1 MRPTQRVLVILLLFL
16 CVCGLSSAHAQIGFQ
31 ATLTDT
37 SYVVSSYVVP
47 TYGFS
52 AAMSPKSYPTLSPK
66 LEFVPQPIRS
76 SADSS
81 SITFETKYAGDQR
94 LIPVSV
100 DAYTFSKYRMR
111 RQERDKFNE
120 ISMRSLQPDQGG
132 PKRQGINIGI
142 SSLPKRFDQ
151 VFGEG
156 GANLK
161 ITGYRRISF
170 SGRSQWQDGSGSDLY
185 RQSKFPSLNM
195 EQISRFDITGTIG
208 SKITVSV
215 SQDNQTDIPLANRIQ
230 IRYKGDDDDILKTI
244 EAGNTNLA
252 LPNTRFVGY
261 SQQIQGLFGLKAE
274 AQVGNLKLTAIASQ
288 EKGST
293 EKASISAAGEE
304 AAQYI
309 RDYNYETSRIY
320 DLGLPGEFNRND
332 KVVSLYV
339 YEEETIE
346 RNPQAKVCSL
356 YVDPTNPSQYTNYN
370 EVIEMVELDED
381 QFKFYNDAQQ
391 NLHYVY
397 FENRR
402 PDTRARAVFMV
413 VDRFDDANTFLGQ
426 DTIGNV
432 VGDTL
437 RLKVIHGGPRYDLD
451 HPSWNMMWR
460 NCYSV
465 PKNTDITKLNLKVFK
480 GLVGQ
485 EGETS
490 SLESQ
495 FSPTGSSEGYYME
508 ILGLDQYNR
517 QGVKQPDN
525 ILDDRIAVYNDDW
538 GLVIFPSRRPF
549 DTDTTFT
556 SASGQDSKPLRERVP
571 LLYDYESSTEKLR
584 ASQYYLQYTGQ
595 VRSSVISLN
604 RVNIIEGSDVVTVNG
619 RQLQRGTD
627 YTIQYDFGQITLLDP
642 EATDPNA
649 NVSIDYEYAPFL
661 AVQKKT
667 LLGARAEYEWSRDLK
682 FGTTVLYKSD
692 KAQDRKP
699 RVGQETAK
707 MMVLDANLDFK
718 IYPNFL
724 TDAVNA
730 IPGVTSESPSTMTV
744 SAEVAQ
750 SRPNPNVDD
759 VAYIDDFEA
768 ALDQLS
774 LGTTRLGWQKSS
786 IPEQITDLRRRGKMI
801 WYSPLSYP
809 RRDEV
814 YDVDVA
820 QGQNT
825 VQTMRLIYR
834 PNPFLVQAVIDTTID
849 DISIGTIDTTYV
861 FDSNNVII
869 DSTIDTTFDTTY
881 VLDTISADTTMV
893 KSWAGIMR
901 SFEGRIDAERAEL
914 LEIRMRGGRQPGAQ
928 VPKGILH
935 FDFGRINEDVND
947 DGKIFSEDEV
957 TVNGVTDPVEDVGLD
972 GLVDEKE
979 PGYNAETNPDP
990 DDDNWYYAGEGKC
1003 PWPDNRC
1010 NELKERLTRNGAEQD
1025 PLYFEWIN
1033 GTEGNRDDISTA
1045 AKPDDEQLGRS
1056 ANTLNSYFSFK
1067 LDLDQFPD
1075 SFKVEGSE
1083 SAVGGWVTYRIPIRD
1098 PAAVEEIVGT
1108 DPKWT
1113 QISHVRVWF
1122 ESDELTTEAD
1132 TLEIANWYIVQSNWQ
1147 DTLLIDPTV
1156 PGEPRFTVAS
1166 VSTEDGT
1173 FDPPPGVEAYV
1184 DPTQNVEE
1192 AQRGLSMTYERLRPN
1207 DTAIATRQLI
1217 TSESYLGYK
1226 TMEMY
1231 VHGDP
1236 ELATSNDSIGIFFR
1250 LGRDSLNFYEYR
1262 TQGQLYADWD
1272 QRNYVKVDFGAITA
1286 LKDSVQQVAEN
1297 LVTVDTTS
1305 GAYRIK
1311 GQPNLNQIKYF
1322 AIGVMNLS
1330 ADSASEVSGDI
1341 WVDELR
1347 VTGVRRDVG
1356 TAGRIAINGN
1366 AADLLTYGLTYQSQ
1380 DPYFRGLSSA
1390 TRGGSSNNL
1399 GSGRT
1404 ESNLSWNL
1412 SLNMQKFLP
1421 RSWNASLPISFSYS
1435 KVSQLPLLKNGTDIL
1450 LPADARDREK
1460 SIAESK
1466 SVRVSE
1472 SFNKKSKNPLF
1483 SILLNRQSFTFSYN
1497 RSNRSSVNQP
1507 YYLGENYAIN
1517 GSYDAGIAKPPTI
1530 PIFFWTKPI
1539 PFFKRTA
1546 KSNLSL
1552 YPTQWRW
1559 QGQLDRRL
1567 SISEDAD
1574 ARRLTSLSKTFSG
1587 NMNMTYQMFEN
1598 LRTTLRYQTT
1608 RDLTDPKTVD
1618 IVFDPKRFKLG
1629 LETSY
1634 QQSFTADYDP
1644 GLFRFLS
1651 TKWSFNSNYRDT
1663 WERSTE
1669 TRKGDMTSTWSVS
1682 GQFNHIDFFS
1692 IGSKAGD
1699 GGVTRTPRR
1708 GGRTTTGTVE
1718 RPFYDPPLAA
1728 LRFLT
1733 GWIDPLKYK
1742 YSRGYNGSVPG
1753 MVDRASLGY
1762 RFGLTRDPAVPI
1774 VEERR
1779 TPSSSESESY
1789 DFSSGFTLLG
1799 GIATDVAYKR
1809 SITRDLERAGTRTE
1823 RTSTRWPDL
1832 TIRITPFTTLPLAKA
1847 LVNKFINVFQPRTGF
1862 SRDSKEDNDLDN
1874 GFLLD
1879 KTTTT
1884 SYNPL
1889 LSVNFRVFRSLSLT
1903 GTYVLTTSTSLR
1915 YNKTDGSLD
1924 NENRSRKTSLSFST
1938 RYQFSAPGG
1947 IGIPLFGNLK
1957 FTSTVAIDLN
1967 VRLNTNVVENSQRG
1981 GPFAVTTDQSD
1992 ITIGPNISYTF
2003 SQQIKGGLSA
2013 RWQDSNDSKTNRKS
2027 HVRELQIWAEIR
2039 F

>member
-1 MRPTQRVLVILLLFL
+1 MVTT
-16 CVCGLSSAHAQIGFQ
+16 AHAQIGFQ
-31 ATLTDT
+31 ATLADT

-52 AAMSPKSYPTLSPK
+52 AAMSPKIHPTLSPK
-66 LEFVPQPIRS
+66 LEFVPQPVSS

-81 SITFETKYAGDQR
+81 SITFETTYAGDQR
-94 LIPVSV
+94 LVPVSV
-100 DAYTFSKYRMR
+100 DAFTFSKYRR
-111 RQERDKFNE
+111 RKQERDKFNE
-120 ISMRSLQPDQGG
+120 ITMRSLQPNQDGQ
-132 PKRQGINIGI
+132 KRQGINIGF

-261 SQQIQGLFGLKAE
+261 SQQIQGLFGLKAV
-274 AQVGNLKLTAIASQ
+274 AQVGNFRLTAIASQ

-320 DLGLPGEFNRND
+320 DLGLPGELNRND
-332 KVVSLYV
+332 KIVSLYV

-346 RNPQAKVCSL
+346 RNPDAKPCL
-356 YVDPTNPSQYTNYN
+356 LFVDPTRPGLYTDFN
-370 EVIEMVELDED
+370 ETITMVELDEE
-381 QFKFYNDAQQ
+381 QFRFYNDAEQ

-397 FENRR
+397 FENHRT
-402 PDTRARAVFMV
+402 DSRARAVFMV
-413 VDRFDDANTFLGQ
+413 VDRYDDDNNLLGQ

-437 RLKVIHGGPRYDLD
+437 RLKVIHGGSIYDRD
-451 HPSWNMMWR
+451 HPSWNLMWR

-465 PKNTDITKLNLKVFK
+465 PKNLDVTKLGLKVFK
-480 GLVGQ
+480 GLAGQ
-485 EGETS
+485 EGTTS

-495 FSPTGSSEGYYME
+495 FSPTGASEGNYME

-517 QGVKQPDN
+517 SNQKQPDN
-525 ILDDRIAVYNDDW
+525 ILDDRIAVYSEDW

-556 SASGQDSKPLRERVP
+556 TSSAQSSKPLRERVP
-571 LLYDYESSTEKLR
+571 DLYDYESSTEKTR
-584 ASQYYLQYTGQ
+584 ASQYFLQYTGQ
-595 VRSSVISLN
+595 VRSSVVSLN

-627 YTIQYDFGQITLLDP
+627 YTIQYDFGQVTLLDP

-649 NVSIDYEYAPFL
+649 DVSIDYEYAPFL

-682 FGTTVLYKSD
+682 FGATVLYKSD

-707 MMVLDANLDFK
+707 MLVLDGNLDFK
-718 IYPNFL
+718 IYPSIL
-724 TDAVNA
+724 TSAVNA
-730 IPGVTSESPSTMTV
+730 IPGVTTESPSTMTV

-750 SRPNPNVDD
+750 SRPNPNIDD

-774 LGTTRLGWQKSS
+774 LGTTRLAWQKSS
-786 IPEQITDLRRRGKMI
+786 LPEPLTDLRRRGKMI
-801 WYSPLSYP
+801 WYTPLSYP
-809 RRDEV
+809 RKDEV
-814 YDVDVA
+814 YNVDVA
-820 QGQNT
+820 QGDNT

-834 PNPFLVQAVIDTTID
+834 PNPYFVQAVIDSTID
-849 DISIGTIDTTYV
+849 SISVSTIDTTYIL
-861 FDSNNVII
+861 DSLDVII
-869 DSTIDTTFDTTY
+869 DSTYDTTFDTAY
-881 VLDTISADTTMV
+881 ILDTIATDTTLV
-893 KSWAGIMR
+893 KSWAGIVR
-901 SFEGRIDAERAEL
+901 SFEGRIDAERAEF
-914 LEIRMRGGRQPGAQ
+914 LEIRMRGGRQTGAQ
-928 VPKGILH
+928 TPSGVVH
-935 FDFGRINEDVND
+935 FDFGRINEDVD
-947 DGKIFSEDEV
+947 DNGKIFSEDEI
-957 TVNGVTDPVEDVGLD
+957 TVNGVTDPAEDVGLD
-972 GLVDEKE
+972 GQEDAKE
-979 PGYNAETNPDP
+979 TGYDPETNPDP
-990 DDDNWYYAGEGKC
+990 NDDNWYYAGDGKC

-1010 NELKERLTRNGAEQD
+1010 NELHDRLTQTGAEND

-1045 AKPDDEQLGRS
+1045 ARPDKEQLGRS
-1056 ANTLNSYFSFK
+1056 PITQNSYFSFK
-1067 LDLDQFPD
+1067 LDLSNHPD
-1075 SFKVEGSE
+1075 SFKVVGSE
-1083 SAVGGWVTYRIPIRD
+1083 SATGGWVTYRIPIRD
-1098 PAAVEEIVGT
+1098 PNAVDEIVGT

-1113 QISHVRVWF
+1113 QISHIRVWF
-1122 ESDELTTEAD
+1122 DSEETDTTAD

-1147 DTLLIDPTV
+1147 DTLLVDPAV
-1156 PGEPRFTVAS
+1156 PGEPHFTVAS

-1173 FDPPPGVEAYV
+1173 FTPPPGVDAYV

-1192 AQRGLSMTYERLRPN
+1192 AQRGLSMTYDRLRPG

-1236 ELATSNDSIGIFFR
+1236 ALAGNTDSMGVFFR

-1262 TQGQLYADWD
+1262 TQEFLYADWD
-1272 QRNYVKVDFGAITA
+1272 QRNYVKVDFAAIAA
-1286 LKDSVQQVAEN
+1286 LKDSVQRAVDN
-1297 LVTVDTTS
+1297 PVTIDTIS
-1305 GAYRIK
+1305 GPYRIK

-1322 AIGVMNLS
+1322 AVGVMNLS
-1330 ADSASEVSGDI
+1330 GDSTREASGDV

-1347 VTGVRRDVG
+1347 VTGVRRDIG
-1356 TAGRIAINGN
+1356 TAARVAITGN
-1366 AADLLTYGLTYQSQ
+1366 AADLLTYGLTYQAQ

-1399 GSGRT
+1399 GSGRN
-1404 ESNLSWNL
+1404 ENNLSWNL
-1412 SLNMQKFLP
+1412 SLNLHKFLP
-1421 RSWNASLPISFSYS
+1421 RSWSASLPVSLSYS
-1435 KVSQLPLLKNGTDIL
+1435 KATQLPLLKNGTDIL
-1450 LPADARDREK
+1450 LPEASRELEK
-1460 SIAESK
+1460 STAESK

-1483 SILLNRQSFTFSYN
+1483 SVLLNRQSFTFSYS
-1497 RSNRSSVNQP
+1497 RSNRTSVNQP
-1507 YYLGENYAIN
+1507 FYLGENYAIS
-1517 GSYDAGIAKPPTI
+1517 GSYDAGIAKPPAI

-1539 PFFKRTA
+1539 PFFSRVSDNK
-1546 KSNLSL
+1546 LSL
-1552 YPTQWRW
+1552 YPSQWRW

-1567 SISEDAD
+1567 SISDDAD

-1587 NMNMTYQMFEN
+1587 NMNLTYQVFEN
-1598 LRTTLRYQTT
+1598 LRTSLRYQTT
-1608 RDLTDPKTVD
+1608 RDLTDPETVNL
-1618 IVFDPKRFKLG
+1618 VLDPNRFKLG
-1629 LETSY
+1629 LETNY

-1644 GLFRFLS
+1644 GLFRFIS
-1651 TKWSFNSNYRDT
+1651 TKWSFNSSYRDT

-1669 TRKGDMTSTWSVS
+1669 TRKADMSSTWSVS
-1682 GQFNHIDFFS
+1682 GQFNHIEFLS
-1692 IGSKAGD
+1692 IGSKKED
-1699 GGVTRTPRR
+1699 GGIGATPRR
-1708 GGRTTTGTVE
+1708 GGRAATGAMN

-1728 LRFLT
+1728 LRYLT
-1733 GWIDPLKYK
+1733 GWIDPVKYK
-1742 YSRGYNGSVPG
+1742 YSQGFSGSLPG
-1753 MVDRASLGY
+1753 MIDRASVGY
-1762 RFGLTRDPAVPI
+1762 RFGLSRDPAVPI

-1779 TPSSSESESY
+1779 TPSSSESEAY

-1799 GIATDVAYKR
+1799 GIATDVAFKR
-1809 SITRDLERAGTRTE
+1809 SISRDLERAGTRTE

-1832 TIRITPFTTLPLAKA
+1832 TIRISSFSTFPIGKA
-1847 LVNKFINVFQPRTGF
+1847 LLNKFISVFQPRTGF
-1862 SRDSKEDNDLDN
+1862 SRDTKVDNDLDN
-1874 GFLLD
+1874 GFLID
-1879 KTTTT
+1879 KTTST

-1889 LSVNFRVFRSLSLT
+1889 LSVNFRVFKALSLT
-1903 GTYVLTTSTSLR
+1903 GTYVLTTSSSLR

-1924 NENRSRKTSLSFST
+1924 NESRSRKTSLSFST

-1957 FTSTVAIDLN
+1957 FTSTVSIDLN
-1967 VRLNTNVVENSQRG
+1967 VRLNTSLVENSQRG
-1981 GPFAVTTDQSD
+1981 GAFAITTDQSD

>member
-1 MRPTQRVLVILLLFL
+1 MRPNQRVVAILLLCF
-16 CVCGLSSAHAQIGFQ
+16 GLLAVPTVQAQIGFQ

-37 SYVVSSYVVP
+37 SYVVSSYVMPV
-47 TYGFS
+47 YDFS
-52 AAMSPKSYPTLSPK
+52 AAMSPTMYPALSPK
-66 LEFVPQPIRS
+66 LEFVPQVIRS
-76 SADSS
+76 SSDSN
-81 SITFETKYAGDQR
+81 SITFATRISGSQT
-94 LIPVSV
+94 LVPVTV
-100 DAYTFSKYRMR
+100 DAYTFNRYRKR
-111 RQERDKFNE
+111 KLERDKFAE
-120 ISMRSLQPDQGG
+120 ISQRSMRPDQDGRS
-132 PKRQGINIGI
+132 RQGLNIGI

-170 SGRSQWQDGSGSDLY
+170 SGKSQWQDGSGSDLY

-261 SQQIQGLFGLKAE
+261 SQQIQGLFGIKAE
-274 AQVGNLKLTAIASQ
+274 AQVGNLRLTAIASQ

-304 AAQYI
+304 AATYL
-309 RDYNYETSRIY
+309 RDNNYETSRIY
-320 DLGLPGEFNRND
+320 DLGLPGEFSPND
-332 KVVSLYV
+332 RVVTLYV
-339 YEEETIE
+339 YEEETIQ

-356 YVDPTNPSQYTNYN
+356 YVDPTQPGLYTNFN
-370 EVIEMVELDED
+370 EALEMVELDEE
-381 QFKFYNDAQQ
+381 QFEFFNEPEG

-397 FENRR
+397 FDNRR
-402 PDTRARAVFMV
+402 PDSRARGVFMV
-413 VDRFDDANTFLGQ
+413 VERYDDANVRLRT

-437 RLKVIHGGPRYDLD
+437 QLKVIHGAGRYDLD
-451 HPSWNMMWR
+451 HPSWDMMWR
-460 NCYSV
+460 NIYSV
-465 PKNTDITKLNLKVFK
+465 PKNTDATKLNLKVFK
-480 GLVGQ
+480 GLAGQ
-485 EGETS
+485 EGTTS
-490 SLESQ
+490 SLETQ
-495 FSPTGSSEGYYME
+495 FSPTNTSEGYYME

-517 QGVKQPDN
+517 AGTKQPDN
-525 ILDDRIAVYNDDW
+525 ILDDRRAIYNEDW
-538 GLVIFPSRRPF
+538 GLIIFPSRRPF
-549 DTDTTFT
+549 DSDTTFT
-556 SASGQDSKPLRERVP
+556 TSSGQETNPLRERVP

-584 ASQYYLQYTGQ
+584 ASQYYLQYIGQ
-595 VRSSVISLN
+595 VRSSIISLN

-627 YTIQYDFGQITLLDP
+627 YTIQYDFGQVTLLDP

-649 NVSIDYEYAPFL
+649 DVSIDYEYAPFL
-661 AVQKKT
+661 AIQKKT

-699 RVGQETAK
+699 RVGQETAQ
-707 MMVLDANLDFK
+707 MLVLDANLDFK
-718 IYPNFL
+718 IYPSFL
-724 TDAVNA
+724 TAAVDA
-730 IPGVTSESPSTMTV
+730 IPGVTTEAPSNMTV

-774 LGTTRLGWQKSS
+774 LGTTRLAWQKSS
-786 IPEQITDLRRRGKMI
+786 QPEQLTDLRQRGKMI
-801 WYSPLSYP
+801 WYTPLSYP

-834 PNPFLVQAVIDTTID
+834 PKPQLVQAVVDSMVDEIDI
-849 DISIGTIDTTYV
+849 
-861 FDSNNVII
+861 
-869 DSTIDTTFDTTY
+869 TFDTTY
-881 VLDTISADTTMV
+881 VQDSTGAVVDTTIDTFFDTTFVLDTISADTTLV

-914 LEIRMRGGRQPGAQ
+914 LEIRMRGGRQPGALLPRG
-928 VPKGILH
+928 VLH
-935 FDFGRINEDVND
+935 FDFGQIDEDVNG
-947 DGKIFSEDEV
+947 DGNIFTEDEV
-957 TVNGVTDPVEDVGLD
+957 TINGVTDPTEDVGLD
-972 GLVDEKE
+972 GLADEKE
-979 PGYNAETNPDP
+979 SGYDAETNPDP
-990 DDDNWYYAGEGKC
+990 NDDNWYYAGSGKC

-1010 NELKERLTRNGAEQD
+1010 NELKDRLTGDGAEND

-1056 ANTLNSYFSFK
+1056 ANSLNSYFSFK
-1067 LDLDQFPD
+1067 LDLENYPD

-1098 PAAVEEIVGT
+1098 PDALDEIVGT

-1122 ESDELTTEAD
+1122 ESDELDTTAD

-1147 DTLLIDPTV
+1147 DTLLVDPTV
-1156 PGEPRFTVAS
+1156 PGEPRFVVAS

-1192 AQRGLSMTYERLRPN
+1192 AQRGLSMTYERLRPG

-1217 TSESYLGYK
+1217 TSESYLGYE

-1231 VHGDP
+1231 VYGDP
-1236 ELATSNDSIGIFFR
+1236 ELATKNDSIGVFFR

-1262 TQGQLYADWD
+1262 TQEQLYPDWD
-1272 QRNYVKVDFGAITA
+1272 QRNYVKIDFEAIAA
-1286 LKDSVQQVAEN
+1286 LKDSVQRISDNVN
-1297 LVTVDTTS
+1297 TVDTVS
-1305 GAYRIK
+1305 GPYRIK
-1311 GQPNLNQIKYF
+1311 GQPNLNQVRYF
-1322 AIGVMNLS
+1322 AVGVMNLS
-1330 ADSASEVSGDI
+1330 GDSAQEVSGDI
-1341 WVDELR
+1341 WIDELR
-1347 VTGVRRDVG
+1347 VTGVRRDIG
-1356 TAGRIAINGN
+1356 TAGRLAVTGN
-1366 AADLLTYGLTYQSQ
+1366 AADLITYGLTYQSQ

-1404 ESNLSWNL
+1404 ETNLSWNL
-1412 SLNMQKFLP
+1412 SMNMHKFLP
-1421 RSWNASLPISFSYS
+1421 RSWNASVPVSFSYS
-1435 KVSQLPLLKNGTDIL
+1435 KVTQLPLLKNGTDIL
-1450 LPADARDREK
+1450 LPEDTRRLEK
-1460 SIAESK
+1460 SISQ
-1466 SVRVSE
+1466 SRSFRVSE

-1483 SILLNRQSFTFSYN
+1483 GVLLNRQSFSFSYS

-1507 YYLGENYAIN
+1507 YYLGENYAIS
-1517 GSYDAGIAKPPTI
+1517 GSYDAGIAKPPEI
-1530 PIFFWTKPI
+1530 PLFFWTRPL
-1539 PFFKRTA
+1539 PFFKRA
-1546 KSNLSL
+1546 ADSKLSL

-1587 NMNMTYQMFEN
+1587 NMNLTYQMFSN
-1598 LRTTLRYQTT
+1598 LRTSLRYQTQ
-1608 RDLTDPKTVD
+1608 RDLTDPETVN
-1618 IVFDPKRFKLG
+1618 ITLSPEQFKLG

-1644 GLFRFLS
+1644 GLFRFIS
-1651 TKWSFNSNYRDT
+1651 TKWSFNSSYRDT

-1669 TRKGDMTSTWSVS
+1669 TRKADMSSTWSVS
-1682 GQFNHIDFFS
+1682 GQFDHQEFLS
-1692 IGSKAGD
+1692 LGSTTS
-1699 GGVTRTPRR
+1699 GGGQGRTPRR
-1708 GGRTTTGTVE
+1708 GGRAGGGAVE

-1733 GWIDPLKYK
+1733 GWIEPFKYK
-1742 YSRGYNGSVPG
+1742 YSRGYNGSLPG
-1753 MVDRASLGY
+1753 MLDRAALGY
-1762 RFGLTRDPAVPI
+1762 RFGLTRDAAVPTI
-1774 VEERR
+1774 RESR
-1779 TPSSSESESY
+1779 TPSSSESEAY
-1789 DFSSGFTLLG
+1789 DLSSGFTLLG
-1799 GIATDVAYKR
+1799 GLSTDIGFKR
-1809 SITRDLERAGTRTE
+1809 SISRDLERAGTRTE

-1832 TIRITPFTTLPLAKA
+1832 TIRISQFKTLPLAKD
-1847 LVNKFINVFQPRTGF
+1847 LINKFISVFQPRTGF
-1862 SRDSKEDNDLDN
+1862 SRDTKEDYDLDN
-1874 GFLLD
+1874 GFLID

-1884 SYNPL
+1884 SYNPV

-1903 GTYVLTTSTSLR
+1903 GTYVLTTSSSLR

-1924 NENRSRKTSLSFST
+1924 NESRSRKTSLSFST

-1957 FTSTVAIDLN
+1957 FTSTVSIDLN
-1967 VRLNTNVVENSQRG
+1967 VRLNTNLVENSQRG
-1981 GPFAVTTDQSD
+1981 GAFAVTTDQSD

-2003 SQQIKGGLSA
+2003 SQQIKGGISA